1 MNKHFDLNIK
11 NYNKSELEDLLEL
24 PKNYDESIIDMK
36 ATKLRQNILND
47 TTISQDTK
55 NKTILFIG
63 EVRTYLMNVSKKI
76 QDIYHLDNSLKK
88 SNTVSEGN
96 TQIIK
101 KPVTPYANS
110 MPSEYYQG
118 VINPLN
124 KRILRQNVNIDT
136 RFRDNYF
143 ATSASNFHLDM
154 PIKIS
159 QVVSMQLSAL
169 EFPSTFYAISKALGN
184 NFFVIEIEGEPPLI
198 VTIPDGNYTFT
209 VLQNYLA
216 SFMTGPST
224 TAPYQ
229 DITFIIDAI
238 SVNNV
243 TSGTGHMITNSGA
256 SGTKYRLNFGTDI
269 DGNPDTIT
277 PIQLKFGWMM
287 GFRKALYE
295 GETGYV
301 SEGIV
306 DLVGPRYL
314 YLVVNDFNN
323 NVSDSFYGAFKE
335 SILNKNILARI
346 TIQGSVFN
354 ILTQN
359 NFTLITSPRQYFG
372 PVDVQKLH
380 IQLLNEYGKVI
391 NLNSMDYSFC
401 ITFQTIYDL

>member
-1 MNKHFDLNIK
+1 MKTNFDLNIK
-11 NYNKSELEDLLEL
+11 NYNKKELEDLLEL
-24 PKNYDESIIDMK
+24 PLNYDESIIDMK
-36 ATKLRQNILND
+36 STKLRQNILNNPD
-47 TTISQDTK
+47 LEPSTKSKTIS
-55 NKTILFIG
+55 FIG
-63 EVRTYLMNVSKKI
+63 DVRNYLM
-76 QDIYHLDNSLKK
+76 KK
-88 SNTVSEGN
+88 SDLYHVDKSMKKTETVSLSNGN
-96 TQIIK
+96 NQIIK
-101 KPVTPYANS
+101 KPETPYANS

-118 VINPLN
+118 IINPLN
-124 KRILRQNVNIDT
+124 KRILRQNINIDT

-143 ATSASNFHLDM
+143 TTSASNFHLDM

-159 QVVSMQLSAL
+159 KVVSMQLSAL

-216 SFMTGPST
+216 SFMISSAVPP
-224 TAPYQ
+224 AYQ
-229 DITFIIDAI
+229 SIVFIIDAV
-238 SVNNV
+238 SLNNV
-243 TSGTGHMITNSGA
+243 TSGTGHMVTNSGG
-256 SGTKYRLNFGTDI
+256 SGTKYKLNFGTDME
-269 DGNPDTIT
+269 GNTDTMT

-287 GFRKALYE
+287 GFRKAVYE

-306 DLVGPRYL
+306 DFVGPRYL

-323 NVSDSFYGAFKE
+323 NVSDAFYGAFKD

-359 NFTLITSPRQYFG
+359 NFSLITSPRQYFG

-391 NLNSMDYSFC
+391 NLNSMDFSFC

>member
-1 MNKHFDLNIK
+1 MKTNFDLNIK
-11 NYNKSELEDLLEL
+11 NYNRKELEELMDLPL
-24 PKNYDESIIDMK
+24 NYDESIIDMK
-36 ATKLRQNILND
+36 ATKMRQNILNNPD
-47 TTISQDTK
+47 IESSTK
-55 NKTILFIG
+55 NKTISFIG
-63 EVRTYLMNVSKKI
+63 EVRNFLMKKSEL
-76 QDIYHLDNSLKK
+76 YHLDKSMKK
-88 SNTVSEGN
+88 SETVSSGN

-101 KPVTPYANS
+101 KPDTPYANS

-118 VINPLN
+118 IINPLN
-124 KRILRQNVNIDT
+124 KRILRQNINIDT

-143 ATSASNFHLDM
+143 TTSASNFHLDM

-159 QVVSMQLSAL
+159 KVVSMQLSAL

-216 SFMTGPST
+216 SFMTSSAVPP
-224 TAPYQ
+224 AYQ
-229 DITFIIDAI
+229 DIVFIIDAI

-256 SGTKYRLNFGTDI
+256 SGTKYKLNFATDME
-269 DGNPDTIT
+269 GNIDTIT

-287 GFRKALYE
+287 GFRKAFYE
-295 GETGYV
+295 DETGYV

-323 NVSDSFYGAFKE
+323 NVSDAFYGAFKE

-359 NFTLITSPRQYFG
+359 NFSLITSPRQYFG

>member
-1 MNKHFDLNIK
+1 MKTNFDLNIK
-11 NYNKSELEDLLEL
+11 NYNRKELEELLDLPL
-24 PKNYDESIIDMK
+24 NYDESIIDMK
-36 ATKLRQNILND
+36 ATKMRQNILNNPD
-47 TTISQDTK
+47 IESSTK
-55 NKTILFIG
+55 NKTISFIG
-63 EVRTYLMNVSKKI
+63 DVRNFLM
-76 QDIYHLDNSLKK
+76 KK
-88 SNTVSEGN
+88 SELYHVDKSMKKSETISAGN

-101 KPVTPYANS
+101 KPDTPYANS

-118 VINPLN
+118 IINPLN
-124 KRILRQNVNIDT
+124 KRILRQNINIDT

-143 ATSASNFHLDM
+143 TTTASNFHLDM

-159 QVVSMQLSAL
+159 KVVSMQLSAL

-184 NFFVIEIEGEPPLI
+184 NFFVIEIDGEPPLI

-209 VLQNYLA
+209 VLQNYLT
-216 SFMTGPST
+216 SFMTSSAVPP
-224 TAPYQ
+224 AYQ
-229 DITFIIDAI
+229 DIVFVIDAI

-256 SGTKYRLNFGTDI
+256 SGTIYKLNFGTDME
-269 DGNPDTIT
+269 GNPDTTT

-287 GFRKALYE
+287 GFRKAFYE

-323 NVSDSFYGAFKE
+323 NVSDAFYGAFRD

-359 NFTLITSPRQYFG
+359 NFSLITSPRQYFG

>member
-1 MNKHFDLNIK
+1 
-11 NYNKSELEDLLEL
+11 
-24 PKNYDESIIDMK
+24 
-36 ATKLRQNILND
+36 
-47 TTISQDTK
+47 
-55 NKTILFIG
+55 
-63 EVRTYLMNVSKKI
+63 
-76 QDIYHLDNSLKK
+76 
-88 SNTVSEGN
+88 
-96 TQIIK
+96 
-101 KPVTPYANS
+101 
-110 MPSEYYQG
+110 
-118 VINPLN
+118 
-124 KRILRQNVNIDT
+124 
-136 RFRDNYF
+136 
-143 ATSASNFHLDM
+143 M

-159 QVVSMQLSAL
+159 KVVSMQLSAL

-184 NFFVIEIEGEPPLI
+184 NFFVIEIDGEPPLI

-216 SFMTGPST
+216 AFMTSSVVP
-224 TAPYQ
+224 ALYQ
-229 DITFIIDAI
+229 NIVFIIDAI

-243 TSGTGHMITNSGA
+243 TSGTGHMVTNSGA
-256 SGTKYRLNFGTDI
+256 SGIKYKLNFGTDME
-269 DGNPDTIT
+269 GNPDTIT

-323 NVSDSFYGAFKE
+323 NVSDAFYGAFKD

-359 NFTLITSPRQYFG
+359 NFSLITSPRQYFG

>member
-1 MNKHFDLNIK
+1 
-11 NYNKSELEDLLEL
+11 
-24 PKNYDESIIDMK
+24 
-36 ATKLRQNILND
+36 
-47 TTISQDTK
+47 
-55 NKTILFIG
+55 
-63 EVRTYLMNVSKKI
+63 
-76 QDIYHLDNSLKK
+76 
-88 SNTVSEGN
+88 
-96 TQIIK
+96 
-101 KPVTPYANS
+101 

-184 NFFVIEIEGEPPLI
+184 NFFVIEIEGDPPLI

-216 SFMTGPST
+216 SFMTGPSA

-229 DITFIIDAI
+229 DITFIIDAV

-243 TSGTGHMITNSGA
+243 TSGTGHMITNSGSA
-256 SGTKYRLNFGTDI
+256 TKYRLNFGTDI

-295 GETGYV
+295 GDVGYV

-354 ILTQN
+354 VLTQN

-372 PVDVQKLH
+372 PVDVQKLQ

>member
-1 MNKHFDLNIK
+1 MNTNFDLNIK
-11 NYNKSELEDLLEL
+11 NYNKKELEELLEL
-24 PKNYDESIIDMK
+24 PMNYDESIIDMK
-36 ATKLRQNILND
+36 ATKLRQNILNNPD
-47 TTISQDTK
+47 IEQATKSKTIS
-55 NKTILFIG
+55 FIG
-63 EVRTYLMNVSKKI
+63 DVRNFLMKKSES
-76 QDIYHLDNSLKK
+76 DLYHLDKSMKK
-88 SNTVSEGN
+88 SDTVSAGN
-96 TQIIK
+96 NQIIK
-101 KPVTPYANS
+101 KPDTPYVNS

-118 VINPLN
+118 IINPLN
-124 KRILRQNVNIDT
+124 KRILRQNINIDT

-143 ATSASNFHLDM
+143 TSSASNFHLDM

-159 QVVSMQLSAL
+159 KVVSMQLSAL

-209 VLQNYLA
+209 VLQNYLT
-216 SFMTGPST
+216 SFMTSSAVP
-224 TAPYQ
+224 AVYQ
-229 DITFIIDAI
+229 SIVFIIDAVSI
-238 SVNNV
+238 NNV
-243 TSGTGHMITNSGA
+243 TSGTGHMITNSGG
-256 SGTKYRLNFGTDI
+256 SGTKYKLNFGTDME
-269 DGNPDTIT
+269 GNADTIT

-287 GFRKALYE
+287 GFRKAFYE

-323 NVSDSFYGAFKE
+323 NVSDAFYGAFKD

-359 NFTLITSPRQYFG
+359 NFSLITSPRQYFG

>member
-1 MNKHFDLNIK
+1 MNHFDLNIK

-24 PKNYDESIIDMK
+24 PKNYDETIIDMK

-47 TTISQDTK
+47 NSISQETK

-63 EVRTYLMNVSKKI
+63 EVRSYLMNGTKKI

-88 SNTVSEGN
+88 NETVNEGN
-96 TQIIK
+96 KQIIK

-118 VINPLN
+118 IINPLN

-143 ATSASNFHLDM
+143 STSASNFHLDM

-159 QVVSMQLSAL
+159 KVVSMQLSAL
-169 EFPSTFYAISKALGN
+169 EFPSTFFAISKALGN

-216 SFMTGPST
+216 SFMSGLSVSP
-224 TAPYQ
+224 PYQ
-229 DITFIIDAI
+229 NITFIIDAI

-256 SGTKYRLNFGTDI
+256 SGIKYKLNFATDM

-287 GFRKALYE
+287 GFRKPFYE

-391 NLNSMDYSFC
+391 NLNNMDYSFC

>member
-1 MNKHFDLNIK
+1 MNTNNTNFDLNIK
-11 NYNKSELEDLLEL
+11 NYNRKELEELLEL
-24 PKNYDESIIDMK
+24 PTNYDESIIDMK
-36 ATKLRQNILND
+36 ATKLRQNILNNPD
-47 TTISQDTK
+47 IEQKTKSKTIS
-55 NKTILFIG
+55 FIG
-63 EVRTYLMNVSKKI
+63 EVRNFLMKKN
-76 QDIYHLDNSLKK
+76 DIYNLDKSLKK
-88 SNTVSEGN
+88 SETVSAGN

-101 KPVTPYANS
+101 RTEKPYANS

-118 VINPLN
+118 IINPLN
-124 KRILRQNVNIDT
+124 KRVLRQNINIDT

-143 ATSASNFHLDM
+143 TTSASNFHLDM

-159 QVVSMQLSAL
+159 KVVSMQLSAL

-184 NFFVIEIEGEPPLI
+184 NFFVIEIDGEPPLI

-216 SFMTGPST
+216 AFMTSSVVP
-224 TAPYQ
+224 ALYQ
-229 DITFIIDAI
+229 NIVFIIDAI

-243 TSGTGHMITNSGA
+243 TSGTGHMVTNSGA
-256 SGTKYRLNFGTDI
+256 SGIKYKLNFGTDME
-269 DGNPDTIT
+269 GNPDTIT

-323 NVSDSFYGAFKE
+323 NVSDAFYGAFKD

-359 NFTLITSPRQYFG
+359 NFSLITSPRQYFG